1 MRYGYPAVSR
11 RRSCDHA
18 RTAEAMLKMNS
29 ILRMW
34 KRQGC
39 RVCQTA
45 VVLHEKTDEPC
56 HGM

>member
-1 MRYGYPAVSR
+1 MRCGYPAVCS

-29 ILRMW
+29 ILHMW

-39 RVCQTA
+39 EVCQTA
-45 VVLHEKTDEPC
+45 VMLHQRTNELCPAW
-56 HGM
+56 

>member
-1 MRYGYPAVSR
+1 MRCGCPAVCG

-29 ILRMW
+29 TLHMW

-39 RVCQTA
+39 EVRRNAVMLHQRTA
-45 VVLHEKTDEPC
+45 EL
-56 HGM
+56 